1 MDISLLL
8 HTLRHL
14 KPRQVMGQ
22 IRNRLPRSVPAE
34 GALLSIREQNHAWER
49 GVTKHQGYLGECR
62 FRFLNVESD
71 FDDAG
76 GWWGSKNSYLWYYN
90 LNYFEWLNQEECP
103 KGAEWILRWINDNP
117 PSNENR
123 VWEPYPVSLRII
135 NWVRYFIEQ
144 ETVESAHR
152 SLAYQAKWLMGRIET
167 HLLGNHYLLN
177 GVALLFAGIYF
188 DGDEAD
194 QWLRKGWSIVRQEL
208 PIEVLSDG
216 GHFERSPMY
225 HSLILEDVLNLLNL
239 AKTYDERAPSE
250 LSTLCE
256 QVADRMLL
264 WLQVMS
270 YQDGTFPL
278 FNDAADGIA
287 SSKDELEAYARRLDV
302 SVSKPGKARGITVLN
317 DSGFARIETNDAL
330 LFAEIGGPGPS
341 HQPGHAHA
349 GTLGFEFAV
358 KGERFLV
365 DAGTN
370 TYEVCEERLVQRSTA
385 AHNTL
390 TVNDA
395 NSSEVWSAFR
405 VGRRATGKF
414 IFDRNDVPSS
424 EFTLCADHDGY
435 QVTGIG
441 GVHRRLWNLSRGV
454 LKVSDSITDLM
465 GSLPIAIRFHFAPNV
480 ELRQTEI
487 SWIAKSSG
495 ATVYIAKQNGFT
507 YTVDSYEYCSEFGV
521 SAVAQCLIAFAV
533 SRSIDVTHEFKW
545 SLSDTA
551 D

>member
-1 MDISLLL
+1 VDIPLLL
-8 HTLRHL
+8 RTLRHL
-14 KPRQVMGQ
+14 KLRQVAGQ

-34 GALLSIREQNHAWER
+34 GGVLSIREQNYAWVR
-49 GVTKHQGYLGECR
+49 GITKYQAYLGEYR
-62 FRFLNVESD
+62 FRFLNVESG

-103 KGAEWILRWINDNP
+103 KGTDWIRRWINDNP

-135 NWVRYFIEQ
+135 NWIRYFIEQ
-144 ETVESAHR
+144 GTVESAHR

-194 QWLRKGWSIVRQEL
+194 HWLRKGWSIVRQEL

-216 GHFERSPMY
+216 GHFERSTMY
-225 HSLILEDVLNLLNL
+225 HCLILEDVLNLLNL
-239 AKTYDERAPSE
+239 AKTYDARAPAG
-250 LSTLCE
+250 LSILCE
-256 QVADRMLL
+256 QVAGRMLS

-270 YQDGTFPL
+270 YQDETFPL
-278 FNDAADGIA
+278 FNDAVGGIA
-287 SSKDELEAYARRLDV
+287 SSKNELEAYARRLDI
-302 SVSKPGKARGITVLN
+302 SIPKLGKARGVTVLK

-358 KGERFLV
+358 KGERLLV
-365 DAGTN
+365 DSGIKS
-370 TYEVCEERLVQRSTA
+370 YEVCEERFLQRSTA

-390 TVNDA
+390 VVAGA

-405 VGRRATGKF
+405 VGRRAAGKY
-414 IFDRNDVPSS
+414 VPEDGDASKTS
-424 EFTLCADHDGY
+424 LSAEHDGY
-435 QVTGIG
+435 ERLGLG
-441 GVHRRLWNLSRGV
+441 GKHRRKWKFSNHCLSID
-454 LKVSDSITDLM
+454 DSIVAK
-465 GSLPIAIRFHFAPNV
+465 GSQCVELRFHFAPGID
-480 ELRQTEI
+480 L
-487 SWIAKSSG
+487 KSLEDGVWLAQRGDVRLS
-495 ATVYIAKQNGFT
+495 IEEEKGF
-507 YTVDSYEYCSEFGV
+507 SYEIEPYRYCPEFGV
-521 SAVAQCLIAFAV
+521 SLPAKCLVARIVAETVNAQ
-533 SRSIDVTHEFKW
+533 H
-545 SLSDTA
+545 SLTW
-551 D
+551 